1 MVRPDDGN
9 FRRWFDNSPVGNVNN
24 NDYRDYIRRDSS
36 VAVDDYYKSE
46 MVNDFALNSLVDKNK
61 QLTEMDDALRR
72 IVVGIS
78 ASTGIPVKGVADSL
92 NIGFINPILN
102 RQDLDTPIA
111 KDLGNVNNSKIVDSK
126 TTEYIGKFTETEEK
140 NPEIV
145 TDLGNVNDA
154 EKEGPR

>member
-1 MVRPDDGN
+1 M
-9 FRRWFDNSPVGNVNN
+9 
-24 NDYRDYIRRDSS
+24 
-36 VAVDDYYKSE
+36 
-46 MVNDFALNSLVDKNK
+46 
-61 QLTEMDDALRR
+61 
-72 IVVGIS
+72 
-78 ASTGIPVKGVADSL
+78 ADSL

-145 TDLGNVNDA
+145 TDLGNVNDT
-154 EKEGPR
+154 EKGGE